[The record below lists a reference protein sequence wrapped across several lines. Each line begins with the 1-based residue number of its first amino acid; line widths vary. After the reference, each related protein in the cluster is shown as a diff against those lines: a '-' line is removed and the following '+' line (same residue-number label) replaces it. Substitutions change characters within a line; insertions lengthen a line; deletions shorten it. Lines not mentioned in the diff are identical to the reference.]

1 MYQKSLVIIKPD
13 GIPRRL
19 VSEILGRFERA
30 GFKLHAMKL
39 MQATAEHARKHYRE
53 HVDKAFYP
61 SVESY
66 IIEGPILVFVL
77 GGQGCI
83 STIRKLV
90 GATMPSDA
98 APGTIR
104 GDLAHQPKGD
114 GALRNLIH
122 ASATPEEAE
131 WEMSVWFDPA
141 ELIDYALPDD
151 ELHGAGQ

>member
-1 MYQKSLVIIKPD
+1 MYEQSLVIIKPD

-19 VSEILGRFERA
+19 VSEILSRFERA

-39 MQATAEHARKHYRE
+39 MQANTELARKHYRE
-53 HVDKAFYP
+53 HVNKPFYP
-61 SVESY
+61 SVEAY
-66 IIEGPILVFVL
+66 ITEGPILVFVL

-98 APGTIR
+98 TPGTIR

-122 ASATPEEAE
+122 ASASPEEAE
-131 WEMSVWFDPA
+131 WEISVWFKA
-141 ELIDYALPDD
+141 SELLDYDLADD
-151 ELHGAGQ
+151 ELHGQ